1 MTDNS
6 DLYNYYDDVLEAN
19 SNPFLISQRVIY
31 KENDQVKS
39 KFVNEELYLEEVNS
53 FLDPILNNQN
63 IEEVDYFPKTFF
75 KKLFRI
81 KSKKE
86 LGFEG
91 DSNYFVMMSKSTEKI
106 FKTNCNVYYIEEN
119 NKVIIGKRSR
129 IVYQLVNDKI
139 LVNVNK
145 ENFKT
150 ILIK

>member
-63 IEEVDYFPKTFF
+63 IEEVDYF
-75 KKLFRI
+75 
-81 KSKKE
+81 
-86 LGFEG
+86 
-91 DSNYFVMMSKSTEKI
+91 
-106 FKTNCNVYYIEEN
+106 
-119 NKVIIGKRSR
+119 
-129 IVYQLVNDKI
+129 Q
-139 LVNVNK
+139 
-145 ENFKT
+145 
-150 ILIK
+150 